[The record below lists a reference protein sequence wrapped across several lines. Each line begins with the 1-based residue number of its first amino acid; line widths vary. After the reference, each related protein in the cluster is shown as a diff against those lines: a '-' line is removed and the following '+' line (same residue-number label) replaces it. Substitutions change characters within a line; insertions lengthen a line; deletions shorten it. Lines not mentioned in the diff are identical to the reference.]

1 MPRYRLLEQLAGRF
15 GALITVSEQVDGT
28 FLDAGNRLRIV
39 SNFGAGVD
47 HIDVA
52 ECTRRGVVVANTPDV
67 VTDATADMTW
77 ALLLAASRR
86 VVEGDRLLRRR
97 TPWQWTPEML
107 LGQSPTGRTLG
118 IVGMGHIGQAVARRA
133 RGFSMRILYNQR
145 SRHPANLEK
154 KLGAT
159 YVQFDEL
166 LVESDFISVHVP
178 LTSDTRHMFG
188 RREFGLMKPNAIF
201 VNTSRGPIVDERSL
215 SISLRHGRPAAA
227 GLDVFEHEPDVNP
240 SLPRLDNVVMTPHLG
255 SATYD
260 ARAAIAMAA
269 ARNLVSMADCGE
281 PVSAV
286 NIVA

>member
-1 MPRYRLLEQLAGRF
+1 MPRHQVLEQLAGRF
-15 GALITVSEQVDGT
+15 GALVTVSEQVDGT
-28 FLDAGNRLRIV
+28 FLDAGDRLRIV

-97 TPWQWTPEML
+97 TRWHWTPEML
-107 LGQSPTGRTLG
+107 LGQSLTGRTLG
-118 IVGMGHIGQAVARRA
+118 IVGMGRIGQAVARRA
-133 RGFSMRILYNQR
+133 RGFSMRVLYNQR
-145 SRHPANLEK
+145 SRHPAGLEK

-178 LTSDTRHMFG
+178 FTSNTRHMFS
-188 RREFGLMKPNAIF
+188 RREFGLMKPSAIF
-201 VNTSRGPIVDERSL
+201 VNASRGPIVDERAL
-215 SISLRHGRPAAA
+215 SISLRNGRLAAA
-227 GLDVFEHEPDVNP
+227 GLDVFEHEPDVHP
-240 SLPRLDNVVMTPHLG
+240 SLLRLDNVVMTPHLG

-260 ARAAIAMAA
+260 ARAAIALAA
-269 ARNLVSMADCGE
+269 ARNLVAMADCGA

-286 NIVA
+286 KIIA